1 MPPHQ
6 AKRQAEPAEPAGGT
20 DDKPERQKVTV
31 KLDGK
36 EFPLY
41 PDEISN
47 RDELDLW
54 KETGLTV
61 NEILS
66 TDPWPRPLIAAA
78 MWLSLRT
85 QGLRPSYDDVAE
97 LITPDVELSKVL
109 GEAGPKA

>member
-6 AKRQAEPAEPAGGT
+6 AKRQADPADPSEST
-20 DDKPERQKVTV
+20 DDKPARQKVTV
-31 KLDGK
+31 TVDGK

-97 LITPDVELSKVL
+97 LITPDVVLGKVL